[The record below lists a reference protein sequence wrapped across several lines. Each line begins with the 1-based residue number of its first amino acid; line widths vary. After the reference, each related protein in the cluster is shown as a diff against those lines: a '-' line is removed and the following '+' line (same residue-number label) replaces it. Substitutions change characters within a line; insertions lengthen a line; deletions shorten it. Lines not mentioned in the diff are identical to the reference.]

1 MRISLVAAL
10 ALNSVIGRDGG
21 LPWHLPADLKR
32 FKRLTLGH
40 PILMGRATYES
51 IGRPLP
57 QRRNLVLSRSG
68 FHADGVEVFSDLD
81 AAFAAVA
88 DVDELMV
95 IGGARVYREALP
107 RADRLYLSVVH
118 GEFEGDTR
126 FPPIDPMAWTVVST
140 EHVPSDPQN
149 PWGHT
154 WFTLDRRGQGPFSP
168 PPRPFPAAVAVEGPP
183 AGA

>member
-10 ALNSVIGRDGG
+10 ALNGVIGRDGG

-40 PILMGRATYES
+40 PVIMGRATYES

-68 FHADGVEVFSDLD
+68 FHADGVEVFSHLD
-81 AAFAAVA
+81 GAFAAVA
-88 DVDELMV
+88 GVEEVMV
-95 IGGARVYREALP
+95 IGGARVYREVLP

-118 GEFEGDTR
+118 GEFDGDTR
-126 FPPIDPMAWTVVST
+126 FPDIDPLAWSVVAT
-140 EHVPSDPQN
+140 DHVPSDLQN
-149 PWGHT
+149 RWAHT
-154 WFTLDRRGQGPFSP
+154 WFTLDRRGEGALNP
-168 PPRPFPAAVAVEGPP
+168 PPRPFPAAVADGGPP
-183 AGA
+183 AGV